1 MGDVILDAV
10 IDTLWLAPVIIIM
23 HLLLELCEEKLFGR
37 VAVGKALL
45 SAPAPA
51 VAAAAGIIPQCGFPV
66 VAAQLYSS
74 GRITLG
80 TLLAAFI
87 ATSDEA
93 LPVLLGSSPQG
104 GSSAA
109 LSALVLLGL
118 QLALALVVGY
128 SAQLLFRHRSVPVVP
143 AHEEPD
149 HCEHVEGEHDEHEH
163 CEGEHVEG
171 EHGEHEH
178 GEEEGSGRVHVC
190 HGHVHGEGK
199 FGVKELL
206 LHTLRHSAT
215 VLAFV
220 LIVNFVFGT
229 VIYFIGEERLVGF
242 LAGTKYAQP
251 FVAALVG
258 LIPNCAASVVIAR
271 LFALGGL
278 SIGSALAG
286 VGACAGI
293 AYAVLLRSRPGR
305 AVAIIAAV
313 YAICSLSGLAVNA
326 VAALI

>member
-118 QLALALVVGY
+118 QLALALIVGY
-128 SAQLLFRHRSVPVVP
+128 SAQLLFRRRKPVIDEP
-143 AHEEPD
+143 AHEETD
-149 HCEHVEGEHDEHEH
+149 HCEHCEGEQNEH
-163 CEGEHVEG
+163 EHVEG
-171 EHGEHEH
+171 EHGHVH

>member
-118 QLALALVVGY
+118 QLALALIVGY
-128 SAQLLFRHRSVPVVP
+128 SAQLLFRHRPAPAAP
-143 AHEEPD
+143 AHEETD
-149 HCEHVEGEHDEHEH
+149 HCEQGEGEHVEGEHD
-163 CEGEHVEG
+163 